1 MLQPIHFGVNSYKAK
16 SGLISAERMLNCY
29 AEITP
34 QTSPFP
40 NMVLGTAGLT
50 VWKDTGVSL
59 PVYGMRVMGE
69 NLYVVVGDKVY
80 KIDSSKTVTLL
91 GNITTEIG
99 NVIMTDNGDQVTIQ
113 LPNGIT
119 YYCTPTASSLAQ
131 ITDGDF
137 NDSGSVTTLD
147 GFTISALLNSN
158 EFQWSDVNT
167 TQNWNALN
175 AATVEA
181 NSSKIVRVYQ
191 NNLELWFFKEDII
204 QVFYNTGSGSP
215 LFQRKEGVYIEKGCA
230 SKYSIATMDN
240 SFFFLGNDRIVYQ
253 TIGYQLKPISTFP
266 ISQEIETYTIIDD
279 AIGFTYVQDGHKFY
293 CLTFPSANKTWEYD
307 ITTELWHERESVN
320 NSGVDGR
327 WRANCQAYFAGKNLV
342 GDFQTGIIYE
352 IDPDVYKENE
362 TVIKREIIGTTMF
375 KNFAR
380 MSLNK
385 FVVMMDTGIGIA
397 TGQGVDP
404 QLVGRFS
411 DNGGKTY
418 TDELWQSIGAEGS
431 FLTEVFW
438 TKIGGKARSFI
449 ARLNY
454 SEPTKFQIVGAFV
467 EVESE
472 DD

>member
-1 MLQPIHFGVNSYKAK
+1 MLQQIHFGVNSYKAK
-16 SGLISAERMLNCY
+16 SGLVSAERLVNCY

-34 QTSPFP
+34 QTSSFP

-50 VWKDTGVSL
+50 VWKDTSVSL

-69 NLYVVVGDKVY
+69 NLFVVVGNKVY
-80 KIDSSKTVTLL
+80 KIDSSKTQTLL
-91 GNITTEIG
+91 GKITSEIG
-99 NVIMTDNGDQVTIQ
+99 RVIMTDNGDQVTIE
-113 LPNGIT
+113 LPDGTT
-119 YYCTPTASSLAQ
+119 YYCTATASSLTQ

-137 NDSGSVTTLD
+137 NDSGSITTLD
-147 GFTISALLNSN
+147 GFTISALIDSN
-158 EFQWSDVNT
+158 QFQWSDVNN
-167 TQNWNALN
+167 TQNWNASN

-204 QVFYNTGSGSP
+204 QVYYNTGTGSP

-230 SKYSIATMDN
+230 SKYSVATLDN

-266 ISQEIETYTIIDD
+266 LSQEIEKYEVIND
-279 AIGFTYVQDGHKFY
+279 AIGFTYVQDGHKQY
-293 CLTFPSANKTWEYD
+293 CLSFPSENKTWEYD
-307 ITTELWHERESVN
+307 ITTELWHERESLDN
-320 NSGVDGR
+320 QNRDGR

-352 IDPDVYKENE
+352 LDPDVYTENG

-380 MSLNK
+380 MNLNK
-385 FVVMMDTGIGIA
+385 FVVMMDTGVGIA
-397 TGQGVDP
+397 TGQGSDP
-404 QLVGRFS
+404 QIVGRFS

-418 TDELWQSIGAEGS
+418 TDELWQPIGAEGS
-431 FLTEVFW
+431 FLTELFW

-449 ARLNY
+449 DKLNY
-454 SEPTKFQIVGAFV
+454 SEPTKFHVVGAFV
-467 EVESE
+467 EVETE

>member
-29 AEITP
+29 SEITP

-69 NLYVVVGDKVY
+69 NLYVVVCDKVY

-230 SKYSIATMDN
+230 SKYSVATMDN

-253 TIGYQLKPISTFP
+253 TIGYQLEPISTFP
-266 ISQEIETYTIIDD
+266 ISQEIETYTTIDD

-320 NSGVDGR
+320 NGGKDGR
-327 WRANCQAYFAGKNLV
+327 WRANCQAYFAGKNLI
-342 GDFQTGIIYE
+342 GDFETGIIYE

-362 TVIKREIIGTTMF
+362 AVIKREIIGTTMF

-385 FVVMMDTGIGIA
+385 FVVMMDTGVGIA
-397 TGQGVDP
+397 TGQGINP

-418 TDELWQSIGAEGS
+418 TDELWQPIGAEGS

-449 ARLNY
+449 AKLNY
-454 SEPTKFQIVGAFV
+454 SEPTKFHIVGAFV
-467 EVESE
+467 EVETE
-472 DD
+472 ND

>member
-1 MLQPIHFGVNSYKAK
+1 MLQQIHFGINSYKAK

-34 QTSPFP
+34 ETSPFP
-40 NMVLGTAGLT
+40 NLILGTPGNN
-50 VWKDTGVSL
+50 VWKDTSVSL
-59 PVYGMRVMGE
+59 PIYGMRVMGE
-69 NLYVVVGDKVY
+69 NLYIVAGNKVY
-80 KIDSSKTVTLL
+80 KIDSSKTVTSL
-91 GNITTEIG
+91 GDITTEIG
-99 NVIMTDNGDQVTIQ
+99 QVIMTDNGDQVTIQ
-113 LPNGIT
+113 LPNGIA
-119 YYCTPTASSLAQ
+119 YYCTSTAASLTQ

-147 GFTISALLNSN
+147 GFTVSALLNSN
-158 EFQWSDVNT
+158 EFQWSNVNT
-167 TQNWNALN
+167 TENWNALN

-191 NNLELWFFKEDII
+191 NNLELWFFKENII
-204 QVFYNTGSGSP
+204 QVFYNTGSSP

-230 SKYSIATMDN
+230 SKYSVATMDN
-240 SFFFLGNDRIVYQ
+240 SFFFLGNDRIIYQ

-266 ISQEIETYTIIDD
+266 LSQEIETYTTIDD

-293 CLTFPSANKTWEYD
+293 CLTFPSENKTWEYD
-307 ITTELWHERESVN
+307 ITTGLWHERESVN
-320 NSGVDGR
+320 NQGKDGR
-327 WRANCQAYFAGKNLV
+327 WVANCHAYFAGKNLI
-342 GDFQTGIIYE
+342 GDFQTGVIYE
-352 IDPDVYKENE
+352 IDPDVYTENG
-362 TVIKREIIGTTMF
+362 TVIKREVIGTTMF

-380 MSLNK
+380 MSLSK
-385 FVVMMDTGIGIA
+385 FVVVMDTGVGIA
-397 TGQGVDP
+397 TGQGIDP

-418 TDELWQSIGAEGS
+418 TDELWQPIGAEGS

-454 SEPTKFQIVGAFV
+454 SEPTKFQIAGAFV
-467 EVESE
+467 ETESE

>member
-16 SGLISAERMLNCY
+16 SGLISVERMLNCY

-34 QTSPFP
+34 QTSSFP

-99 NVIMTDNGDQVTIQ
+99 NVTMTDNGDQVTIQ
-113 LPNGIT
+113 LPNGT
-119 YYCTPTASSLAQ
+119 AYYCTPTASSLTQ
-131 ITDGDF
+131 ITDADF

-147 GFTISALLNSN
+147 GFTVSALLNSN
-158 EFQWSDVNT
+158 EFQWSDLNT

-191 NNLELWFFKEDII
+191 NNLELWFFKENII
-204 QVFYNTGSGSP
+204 QVFYNTGSGTP

-230 SKYSIATMDN
+230 SKYSVATMDN
-240 SFFFLGNDRIVYQ
+240 SFFFLGNDRLIYQ
-253 TIGYQLKPISTFP
+253 TLGYQLKPISTFP
-266 ISQEIETYTIIDD
+266 ISQEIENYTTIDD

-293 CLTFPSANKTWEYD
+293 CLTFPSEDKTWEYD

-320 NSGVDGR
+320 NSGIDGR
-327 WRANCQAYFAGKNLV
+327 WRANCHAYFAGKNLV

-352 IDPDVYKENE
+352 LDPDVYTENG

-380 MSLNK
+380 FSLNK

-397 TGQGVDP
+397 TGQGSDP

-418 TDELWQSIGAEGS
+418 TDELWQPIGAEGS

-467 EVESE
+467 ETETE

>member
-1 MLQPIHFGVNSYKAK
+1 MLQPIHFGINSYKAK

-40 NMVLGTAGLT
+40 NIILGTAGLN
-50 VWKDTGVSL
+50 VWEDTGVSL

-69 NLYVVVGDKVY
+69 NLYVVIGNKVY
-80 KIDSSKTVTLL
+80 KIDSTKTKTLL
-91 GNITTEIG
+91 GEITSEIG
-99 NVIMTDNGDQVTIQ
+99 RVIMTDNGDQVTIQ

-131 ITDGDF
+131 ITDSDF
-137 NDSGSVTTLD
+137 NNSGSVTTLD

-158 EFQWSDVNT
+158 EFQWSNVNT
-167 TQNWNALN
+167 TENWNALN

-204 QVFYNTGSGSP
+204 QVYYNTGSGNP

-266 ISQEIETYTIIDD
+266 ISQEIENYTIIDD
-279 AIGFTYVQDGHKFY
+279 AIGFSYVQDGHKFY

-320 NSGVDGR
+320 NSNIDGR
-327 WRANCQAYFAGKNLV
+327 WRANCHAYFAGKNLV

-352 IDPDVYKENE
+352 LDPDVYTENE

-385 FVVMMDTGIGIA
+385 FVVMMDTGVGIA
-397 TGQGVDP
+397 TGQGIDP
-404 QLVGRFS
+404 KLVGRFS

-418 TDELWQSIGAEGS
+418 TDELWQPIGAEGS

-449 ARLNY
+449 AKLNY
-454 SEPTKFQIVGAFV
+454 SEPTKFHIVGAFV
-467 EVESE
+467 EVETE
-472 DD
+472 ND

>member
-1 MLQPIHFGVNSYKAK
+1 MLQQIHFGVNSYKAK

-50 VWKDTGVSL
+50 TWKDTGISL

-80 KIDSSKTVTLL
+80 KIDSTKSVTLL
-91 GNITTEIG
+91 GSIATEIG
-99 NVIMTDNGDQVTIQ
+99 QVIMTDNGEQVTIE
-113 LPNGIT
+113 LPSGTT
-119 YYCTPTASSLAQ
+119 YYCTATASSLTQ
-131 ITDGDF
+131 ITDNDF
-137 NDSGSVTTLD
+137 SDSGSVTTLD

-158 EFQWSDVNT
+158 EFQWSDVNA

-204 QVFYNTGSGSP
+204 QVYYNTGTGDP

-230 SKYSIATMDN
+230 AKHSVATMDN

-266 ISQEIETYTIIDD
+266 ISQELETYTTIDD
-279 AIGFTYVQDGHKFY
+279 AIGFTYVQDGHKQY
-293 CLTFPSANKTWEYD
+293 CITFPSENTTWEYD
-307 ITTELWHERESVN
+307 ITTELWHERSSLN
-320 NSGVDGR
+320 NSNRDGR
-327 WRANCQAYFAGKNLV
+327 WRANCHAYFAGKNLV

-352 IDPDVYKENE
+352 IDPDAYTENGA
-362 TVIKREIIGTTMF
+362 TIKREIIGTTMF

-380 MSLNK
+380 MNLNK
-385 FVVMMDTGIGIA
+385 FLVMMDTGVGIA
-397 TGQGVDP
+397 TGQGSDP
-404 QLVGRFS
+404 KMVGRFS
-411 DNGGKTY
+411 IDGGKTY
-418 TDELWQSIGAEGS
+418 TNELWQSIGAEGS

-438 TKIGGKARSFI
+438 TKFGQGRSFI
-449 ARLNY
+449 AKLNY
-454 SEPTKFQIVGAFV
+454 SEPTKFHIVGAFV